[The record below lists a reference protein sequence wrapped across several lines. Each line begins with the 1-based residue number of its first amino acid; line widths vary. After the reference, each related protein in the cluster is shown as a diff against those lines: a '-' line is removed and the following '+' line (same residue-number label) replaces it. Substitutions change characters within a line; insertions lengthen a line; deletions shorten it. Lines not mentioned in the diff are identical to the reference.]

1 VHAAARGVDAAAR
14 CAGAAARGADA
25 AARGWNSAACAR
37 DWLAVA
43 LATAACSGVASG
55 GVVVMGCGAALGS
68 AAAVAMIGEA
78 EGAWG
83 DAAAR
88 ATDASAQR
96 ALTNLRALELAR
108 GAAPNGDSA
117 DAAATERAIA
127 EALASLPAPG
137 EPGGSDAATR
147 LLQQAAALTR
157 DAMRARGAARS
168 VRAAIDA
175 EDDLARRRTE
185 LARSVSAALPECAR
199 ELLLQSA
206 EDLLFR
212 RRSVDGSDELIAV
225 GLATPAERASAGAAV
240 REAAARLDDEL
251 LAQARADT
259 AALATDPLAMRVRLL
274 AGIARLTT
282 ADLAAAAERDASRG
296 DERRTATATTA
307 TPATDA
313 GAELPSTRARREA
326 SRLLEDAARTELPV
340 PPVIRALLDLARA
353 RATDDATLRTR
364 LLSALAD
371 SPLEPVARVARIER
385 WRDACA
391 GVATG
396 AALPPFPTLAGDA
409 RFTELLSITA
419 QLRARTDDAP
429 ASLSDAAQ
437 PLERALRATLAA
449 GPFDAERALALERL
463 AVAVAMRLD
472 RRLRALALDG
482 DAPPLLL
489 ALCVVAPEPAREDG
503 AADTR
508 PAPISS
514 AQLNRLRPLIA
525 DRACAPWLGV
535 PLARALQESGR
546 TDDATATLVEFARVA
561 PVAPKAR
568 DAIDLALAACRA
580 RAERE
585 PNGESALDRALET
598 ATAAFPADPLRDAWL
613 FERFDLA
620 LFPHWAPPDAT
631 RAAQLLTLVSNAPET
646 ALARDVRALE
656 LEVEAAAELEV
667 QQNPRD
673 AAGRVATERLAR
685 ARTLLAELPTEATPR
700 AQGTASD
707 HAPLAPRL
715 RLIEAWLL
723 ASAGK
728 HADGLAAVERALSES
743 VDDEHPSSRRVA
755 RRAAEM
761 WHVILRLDT
770 DAPTATAVPPAALLA
785 LTARDPDAA
794 RAANDALA
802 RYRAAAESA
811 RDAGDDGAARRIA
824 ERRILPIAPLG
835 RGAEATRAHVLGE
848 LLAGN
853 AARAVSLAEALLDA
867 TPPGDAASPP
877 ADPAAIRETRW
888 LLAQALRALAPSD
901 PAEAARLRARAFGL
915 LRELSP
921 LQAAERDDLWW
932 SAQAAQLEMLADEP
946 ARAPDILARL
956 NRLEAIDA
964 TLGGARLAR
973 RFAALRTRAES
984 SMIPSTPSIPS
995 EPATP

>member
-1 VHAAARGVDAAAR
+1 MR
-14 CAGAAARGADA
+14 
-25 AARGWNSAACAR
+25 
-37 DWLAVA
+37 
-43 LATAACSGVASG
+43 
-55 GVVVMGCGAALGS
+55 CGAALGS
-68 AAAVAMIGEA
+68 AAAVAVIDEA
-78 EGAWG
+78 EGARG

-96 ALTNLRALELAR
+96 ALTNLRAVELAR

-127 EALASLPAPG
+127 EALAALPAPG

-147 LLQQAAALTR
+147 LLQHAAALTR

-185 LARSVSAALPECAR
+185 LARSVCAALPECAR

-206 EDLLFR
+206 EDLLLR

-225 GLATPAERASAGAAV
+225 GLATPAERASAGAAA

-282 ADLAAAAERDASRG
+282 ADLADAAARDASREDARG
-296 DERRTATATTA
+296 TATATTA

-385 WRDACA
+385 WRDAYA
-391 GVATG
+391 GVAAG
-396 AALPPFPTLAGDA
+396 AAPPPFPTLAGDA

-503 AADTR
+503 ASDTR

-514 AQLNRLRPLIA
+514 APLNRLRPLIA
-525 DRACAPWLGV
+525 DRAFAPWLGV

-568 DAIDLALAACRA
+568 DAIDLALTACRA

-598 ATAAFPADPLRDAWL
+598 ATGAFPADPLRDAWL

-620 LFPHWAPPDAT
+620 LFPHWAPADAA
-631 RAAQLLTLVSNAPET
+631 RAAQLLTLVSNTPES

-667 QQNPRD
+667 QQNTRD

-685 ARTLLAELPTEATPR
+685 ARTLLAQLPSEATPR
-700 AQGTASD
+700 AQGTASTDGAHREPNAASSAASRASSAASD

-743 VDDEHPSSRRVA
+743 VDDGHPSSRRVA

-761 WHVILRLDT
+761 WHVILRLDA

-848 LLAGN
+848 LLAGD

-867 TPPGDAASPP
+867 PPRGDAASPP

-901 PAEAARLRARAFGL
+901 PAEAARLRARAFVL

-956 NRLEAIDA
+956 NRLEAIDG

-984 SMIPSTPSIPS
+984 SMIPSNPSVPS

>member
-1 VHAAARGVDAAAR
+1 
-14 CAGAAARGADA
+14 
-25 AARGWNSAACAR
+25 
-37 DWLAVA
+37 
-43 LATAACSGVASG
+43 
-55 GVVVMGCGAALGS
+55 MGCGAALGS

-78 EGAWG
+78 EGARG
-83 DAAAR
+83 DGAAR

-96 ALTNLRALELAR
+96 ALTNLRAVELAR

-117 DAAATERAIA
+117 DATDTERAIA

-175 EDDLARRRTE
+175 EDDLAHRRTE

-282 ADLAAAAERDASRG
+282 ADLADADERDASRG
-296 DERRTATATTA
+296 AARGTATATPTA
-307 TPATDA
+307 PATNA
-313 GAELPSTRARREA
+313 AAELPSTRARREA

-514 AQLNRLRPLIA
+514 APLNRLRPLIA
-525 DRACAPWLGV
+525 DRAFAPWLGV

-631 RAAQLLTLVSNAPET
+631 RAAQLLTLVSSAPET

-667 QQNPRD
+667 RQNPRD
-673 AAGRVATERLAR
+673 AAGRGATERLAR
-685 ARTLLAELPTEATPR
+685 ARTLRAQLPTEATARVQGTASTDGAHREPHAASR
-700 AQGTASD
+700 AASTASD

-743 VDDEHPSSRRVA
+743 IDDGHPSSRRVA

-761 WHVILRLDT
+761 WHVILRLDA

-867 TPPGDAASPP
+867 TPRGDAASPP

-984 SMIPSTPSIPS
+984 SMMPSNPSVPS
-995 EPATP
+995 EHATP

>member
-1 VHAAARGVDAAAR
+1 MAAWSGVARGGDVGLGGGTVPRVGAAASAIGDAQVAPADAAAQR
-14 CAGAAARGADA
+14 ALVKLRAVELAGAAA
-25 AARGWNSAACAR
+25 
-37 DWLAVA
+37 
-43 LATAACSGVASG
+43 TG
-55 GVVVMGCGAALGS
+55 G
-68 AAAVAMIGEA
+68 
-78 EGAWG
+78 
-83 DAAAR
+83 D
-88 ATDASAQR
+88 
-96 ALTNLRALELAR
+96 
-108 GAAPNGDSA
+108 PA
-117 DAAATERAIA
+117 DAAATERGIA
-127 EALASLPAPG
+127 EALAALPARG
-137 EPGGSDAATR
+137 EPGVSDAATQ
-147 LLQQAAALTR
+147 LLRQAVQLTR
-157 DAMRARGAARS
+157 DAMRVRGAARS
-168 VRAAIDA
+168 VCAAVEA
-175 EDDLARRRTE
+175 EDELARRRTE
-185 LARSVSAALPECAR
+185 LARSIASTLPECAR

-212 RRSVDGSDELIAV
+212 RRCVDGSDELIAV
-225 GLATPAERASAGAAV
+225 GLATPTERAAAATTV
-240 REAAARLDDEL
+240 REASSRLGDEL
-251 LAQARADT
+251 LAPARADT

-274 AGIARLTT
+274 AGIASLTV
-282 ADLAAAAERDASRG
+282 ADLAAADERGAPRG
-296 DERRTATATTA
+296 DA
-307 TPATDA
+307 
-313 GAELPSTRARREA
+313 RARREA

-371 SPLEPVARVARIER
+371 SPLEPVARLARIER

-396 AALPPFPTLAGDA
+396 NAPGTPTGTPTGTPASTPAGAAPPPFPALAGDA

-419 QLRARTDDAP
+419 QLRARTDVGP
-429 ASLSDAAQ
+429 TSLADAAQ
-437 PLERALRATLAA
+437 PIERALRATLAA

-472 RRLRALALDG
+472 RRLRDLALGG

-489 ALCVVAPEPAREDG
+489 ALCVVAPESALESASEPATRRG
-503 AADTR
+503 AADPR
-508 PAPISS
+508 PAPAGGSSARIPTAHSSAAPISS
-514 AQLNRLRPLIA
+514 APLDRLRPLIA
-525 DRACAPWLGV
+525 DRAFAPWLGV

-598 ATAAFPADPLRDAWL
+598 ATGAFPADPLRDAWL

-631 RAAQLLTLVSNAPET
+631 RAAQLLTLVSNAPEA
-646 ALARDVRALE
+646 ALARDVHALE

-667 QQNPRD
+667 QQSPRD
-673 AAGRVATERLAR
+673 AADRGATERLAR
-685 ARTLLAELPTEATPR
+685 ARTLLAQLPAEGMPR
-700 AQGTASD
+700 AQGAASTGGAHRDPDAASSTASRSSTASD

-728 HADGLAAVERALSES
+728 HADGLAAVERALTES
-743 VDDEHPSSRRVA
+743 IDDAHPSSRRVA

-761 WHVILRLDT
+761 WHVILRLDA

-785 LTARDPDAA
+785 LTARDPNAA

-848 LLAGN
+848 LLAGD

-867 TPPGDAASPP
+867 TPRGDAASPP

-888 LLAQALRALAPSD
+888 LLAQALRALAPTD
-901 PAEAARLRARAFGL
+901 PAETARLRARAFGL

-973 RFAALRTRAES
+973 RFVALRTRAES
-984 SMIPSTPSIPS
+984 SMIPSTPSVPS

>member
-1 VHAAARGVDAAAR
+1 
-14 CAGAAARGADA
+14 
-25 AARGWNSAACAR
+25 
-37 DWLAVA
+37 
-43 LATAACSGVASG
+43 
-55 GVVVMGCGAALGS
+55 
-68 AAAVAMIGEA
+68 MIGEA

-274 AGIARLTT
+274 AGIAHLTT
-282 ADLAAAAERDASRG
+282 ADLADAAARDASRG
-296 DERRTATATTA
+296 DARGTATATTA

-667 QQNPRD
+667 QQHTRD

-877 ADPAAIRETRW
+877 AEPAAIRETRW